1 MREILKPVSTS
12 WCSMETCPQDPS
24 QSPWASPTTS
34 ILMREIN
41 PDDLDAKLG
50 IETFMVIIDTTGDS
64 VPLNVMV
71 QKLGYRLVPVD

>member
-1 MREILKPVSTS
+1 MGKPYH
-12 WCSMETCPQDPS
+12 Q
-24 QSPWASPTTS
+24 

>member
-1 MREILKPVSTS
+1 MPLSTS

-24 QSPWASPTTS
+24 QSPWASHHQ

>member
-1 MREILKPVSTS
+1 MREILKPVSTIAVS
-12 WCSMETCPQDPS
+12 VGKPYHQ
-24 QSPWASPTTS
+24 

>member
-1 MREILKPVSTS
+1 MNKVVKSVHELVTQGKMPAKSVAIAIGKPYQT
-12 WCSMETCPQDPS
+12 
-24 QSPWASPTTS
+24 
-34 ILMREIN
+34 LMREIN

>member
-1 MREILKPVSTS
+1 MKSSSREHQLVLNGNMPTRPIAVSVGKPYH
-12 WCSMETCPQDPS
+12 Q
-24 QSPWASPTTS
+24 